1 MLEAQTPDTGAAHHH
16 QISTVVRVL
25 TPTDIPAILALQDAV
40 IANLQPTEKH
50 FLKKRDA
57 FYLEKLLTLGIGI
70 GLFDS
75 ASGKLVAQALLRRQ
89 TFEACETN
97 CNVNNFLRHAAQT
110 APALNKHLLP
120 ELRAIG
126 WGVIGTMLVSPDAA
140 YHRKGLARQVIS
152 ALMAEYQR
160 QGGKHVFA
168 STAVDNLPSQK
179 VFDAFGFARLAEAVD
194 PKDGWRCVIFHHP
207 PLAHLHQ
214 GTPGGTTHRPHRA

>member
-1 MLEAQTPDTGAAHHH
+1 MLEAQTPETGASHHL
-16 QISTVVRVL
+16 QTTMIIRVL
-25 TPTDIPAILALQDAV
+25 TPTDIPAILALQDDV

-57 FYLEKLLTLGIGI
+57 VYLEKLLTHGIGI

-75 ASGKLVAQALLRRQ
+75 INGKLVAQALLRRQ

-97 CNVNNFLRHAAQT
+97 CNVNNFLRHAAET
-110 APALNKHLLP
+110 APVLNKHLLP

-126 WGVIGTMLVSPDAA
+126 WGVIGTMLVSPDAT
-140 YHRKGLARQVIS
+140 YHRKGLARQVIN

-168 STAVDNLPSQK
+168 STAIDNLSSQK
-179 VFDAFGFARLAEAVD
+179 VFDSFVFARLAEEVD

-207 PLAHLHQ
+207 PLAHLHP
-214 GTPGGTTHRPHRA
+214 GTPGKAHHPHRG

>member
-1 MLEAQTPDTGAAHHH
+1 MLEAQTPDTGASHHL
-16 QISTVVRVL
+16 QTNMSIRVL
-25 TPTDIPAILALQDAV
+25 TPTDIPAILTLQDAV

-57 FYLEKLLTLGIGI
+57 VYLEKLLTLGIGV
-70 GLFDS
+70 GLFDTT
-75 ASGKLVAQALLRRQ
+75 SGVLVAQALLRRQ
-89 TFEACETN
+89 TFESCETN

-110 APALNKHLLP
+110 APALSKHLLP
-120 ELRAIG
+120 ELHDIG
-126 WGVIGTMLVSPDAA
+126 WGVIGTMLVSPDAV
-140 YHRKGLARQVIS
+140 YHRKGLARQVIN
-152 ALMAEYQR
+152 ALMAEYLR

-179 VFDAFGFARLAEAVD
+179 VFDAFGFSRLAEAVD

-214 GTPGGTTHRPHRA
+214 GTPGSAHHPHRA

>member
-1 MLEAQTPDTGAAHHH
+1 MLEAQTPDIGASHHL
-16 QISTVVRVL
+16 QTNMAIRVL
-25 TPTDIPAILALQDAV
+25 TPADIPAILTLQDAV

-57 FYLEKLLTLGIGI
+57 VYLEKLLTLGIGV
-70 GLFDS
+70 GLFDTT
-75 ASGKLVAQALLRRQ
+75 SGVLVAQALLRRQ
-89 TFEACETN
+89 TFDACETN

-110 APALNKHLLP
+110 APALTKHLLP

-140 YHRKGLARQVIS
+140 YHRKGLARQVIN
-152 ALMAEYQR
+152 ALMTEYLR

-214 GTPGGTTHRPHRA
+214 GTPGSAHHPHRA

>member
-1 MLEAQTPDTGAAHHH
+1 MLEAQTPETGASHHL
-16 QISTVVRVL
+16 QTTMTIRVL
-25 TPTDIPAILALQDAV
+25 TPTDIPAILSLQDMV
-40 IANLQPTEKH
+40 IASLQPSEKH

-57 FYLEKLLTLGIGI
+57 VYLDKLLTLGIGI

-75 ASGKLVAQALLRRQ
+75 GKLVTQALLRRQ
-89 TFEACETN
+89 TFESCETN

-110 APALNKHLLP
+110 APALARHLLS
-120 ELRAIG
+120 ELQAIG

-140 YHRKGLARQVIS
+140 YHRKGLARQVVN

-168 STAVDNLPSQK
+168 STAIDNQPSQK

-207 PLAHLHQ
+207 PLAHLHL
-214 GTPGGTTHRPHRA
+214 GASGSPHHPHRA